1 MISFDSHAGGRM
13 AAETLL
19 LVDDD
24 TQLTG
29 LISQY
34 LANNGYV
41 VEVENDGSRA
51 IESIKQLRPDLIVL
65 DLLLPGSDGL
75 AICQAIRDDFPGPI
89 IMLTA
94 LDDEIDEVT
103 GLELGADDY
112 LSKPIKP
119 RVLLAHIRSQL
130 RRYGRQKDDVD
141 MQILAA
147 DGELIVDQGRR
158 QARYKGN
165 ILDLSSAEFD
175 LLWLLAENKGRAMSR
190 ESLYQSIFRL
200 EYDGL
205 DRSIDLR
212 ISRIRKKMAAYS
224 ASLIVTVRN
233 SGYQLIE

>member
-1 MISFDSHAGGRM
+1 MISFEQSAEGRM

-34 LANNGYV
+34 LENNGYQ
-41 VEVENDGSRA
+41 VEVENDGSQA
-51 IESIKQLRPDLIVL
+51 IERIQRIKPDLIVL

-75 AICQAIRDDFPGPI
+75 AICQSIRDDFPGPI

-130 RRYGRQKDDVD
+130 RRYGRKKDDVE
-141 MQILAA
+141 MQVLAA
-147 DGELIVDQGRR
+147 DGDLIVDQGRR

-165 ILDLSSAEFD
+165 VLDLSSAEFD

-190 ESLYQSIFRL
+190 ESLYQSLFRL

-205 DRSIDLR
+205 DRSVDLR
-212 ISRIRKKMAAYS
+212 ISRIRKKMSVHS
-224 ASLIVTVRN
+224 ASVIVTVRN

>member
-1 MISFDSHAGGRM
+1 M

-34 LANNGYV
+34 LENNGYQ
-41 VEVENDGSRA
+41 VEVENDGSQAVDKIR
-51 IESIKQLRPDLIVL
+51 QLKPDLIVL

-75 AICQAIRDDFPGPI
+75 AICQSIRDDFPGPI

-130 RRYGRQKDDVD
+130 RRYGRNKDDIE

-158 QARYKGN
+158 QARYKGEV
-165 ILDLSSAEFD
+165 LDLSSAEFD

-190 ESLYQSIFRL
+190 ESLYQSLFRL

-212 ISRIRKKMAAYS
+212 ISRIRKKISAHS
-224 ASLIVTVRN
+224 ASIIVTVRN

>member
-1 MISFDSHAGGRM
+1 M

>member
-1 MISFDSHAGGRM
+1 M

-34 LANNGYV
+34 LENNGYQ
-41 VEVENDGSRA
+41 VEVENDGSQA
-51 IESIKQLRPDLIVL
+51 IERIQRIKPDLIVL

-75 AICQAIRDDFPGPI
+75 AICQSIRDDFPGPI

-130 RRYGRQKDDVD
+130 RRYGRKKDDVE
-141 MQILAA
+141 MQVLAA
-147 DGELIVDQGRR
+147 DGDLIVDQGRR

-165 ILDLSSAEFD
+165 VLDLSSAEFD

-190 ESLYQSIFRL
+190 ESLYQSLFRL

-205 DRSIDLR
+205 DRSVDLR
-212 ISRIRKKMAAYS
+212 ISRIRKKMSVHS
-224 ASLIVTVRN
+224 ASVIVTVRN